1 MDGNA
6 HASVGVGYFVENTK
20 DGKRQTSAAMYSLDG
35 VTLLTDT
42 LIERVFLENANDG
55 VEVTGVLAGGKTYQW
70 RNVICCADAIR
81 SPQILLLSGIG
92 PKETLEKLGIETK
105 VDLPEVGQHLTDHLA
120 MYQFF
125 KLKDP
130 SQGYALGS
138 ANPLFSRPEYGAG
151 MPCDI
156 LAWTDLPRKG
166 LIETITKDEGAAP
179 DPKTHPLLRQPRAHL
194 EPAIVFMAMS
204 QDPPINLD
212 GTHIWSILMPFL
224 PTSRRS
230 VSINTIDPATYPV
243 IDLNWLATEVDR
255 YACRAAIRRNT
266 RLMLNS
272 SFGCGIIEGETPPA
286 GIRPVSLD
294 DDDEYLDM
302 RARQSAV

>member
-1 MDGNA
+1 MLRRR
-6 HASVGVGYFVENTK
+6 YPF
-20 DGKRQTSAAMYSLDG
+20 
-35 VTLLTDT
+35 
-42 LIERVFLENANDG
+42 
-55 VEVTGVLAGGKTYQW
+55 
-70 RNVICCADAIR
+70 
-81 SPQILLLSGIG
+81 PQILLLSGIG

-105 VDLPEVGQHLTDHLA
+105 VDLPEVCQHLTDHLA

-130 SQGYALGS
+130 SQGYALRS
-138 ANPLFSRPEYGAG
+138 ANPLFSRPEYGAR

-156 LAWTDLPRKG
+156 LAWTDLPREG

-212 GTHIWSILMPFL
+212 GTHIWSILIPFL

-230 VSINTIDPATYPV
+230 VSINKIDPATYPV

-255 YACRAAIRRNT
+255 YACRAAIRQNT

-302 RARQSAV
+302 RARQSAVTVHHPHGTCAMGKVVDTELRVKVSRVCVLLTLLCSPLHLGRISRRRCMLWRNRLLISLQGAPKFAHI